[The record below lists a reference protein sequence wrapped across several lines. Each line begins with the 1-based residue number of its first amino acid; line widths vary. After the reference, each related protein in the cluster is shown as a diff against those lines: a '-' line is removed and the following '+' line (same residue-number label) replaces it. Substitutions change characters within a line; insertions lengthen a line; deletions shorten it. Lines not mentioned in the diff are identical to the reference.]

1 MQRLIALSLFLF
13 YFSLTDS
20 FSQIGGKGVY
30 ESLNLSP
37 SARVTALGGN
47 LITIRDNDLTL
58 AFQNPSLLNE
68 DMHNA
73 LTFNHTFHLSSL
85 QQGYAAYGFHHQK
98 WNTSFHLGVQYFQSG
113 EIEAYDEFQ
122 QPLGSV
128 KANEYVVTLGGGYQL
143 YDRMSV
149 GLNLKAITSRLAD
162 FNSFGL
168 AGDIAAFYEI
178 EESNFTAT
186 LLFKNIGTQVQP
198 YVSGNREDLPFEI
211 QLGISKRLKYL
222 PFRFSIIG
230 QQLQQW
236 DIRYNDPDRV
246 EEENSFFGDLEPT
259 EESKFSQ
266 EVDNFFRHFV
276 FNGEFLFGKT
286 ESFRIRFGYNH
297 LRRQELSVE
306 SLRSLAG
313 FSLGFGVKISRFQI
327 DFGHAFYHLAGGATH
342 FSFSTNLDEFKR

>member
-1 MQRLIALSLFLF
+1 VEHLLPPGR
-13 YFSLTDS
+13 
-20 FSQIGGKGVY
+20 
-30 ESLNLSP
+30 
-37 SARVTALGGN
+37 
-47 LITIRDNDLTL
+47 TI
-58 AFQNPSLLNE
+58 
-68 DMHNA
+68 
-73 LTFNHTFHLSSL
+73 
-85 QQGYAAYGFHHQK
+85 
-98 WNTSFHLGVQYFQSG
+98 FQSG

-246 EEENSFFGDLEPT
+246 EEEDSFFGDLEPT
-259 EESKFSQ
+259 EQSKFSQ